1 MAAIPELTTEKP
13 CGISHCLGRLLQAVH
28 QVVLKKG
35 QHFQRLALEERMKLR
50 VKYCST
56 VNCDCVIQ

>member
-13 CGISHCLGRLLQAVH
+13 HGISHSLGRLLQAVH

-35 QHFQRLALEERMKLR
+35 QYFHHRALETRMKLR
-50 VKYCST
+50 VK
-56 VNCDCVIQ
+56 